1 MKIRISKKGD
11 TGNVGGAMTD
21 ISFLLIIFFLVTAVF
36 IADRGLFLTLPQEDS
51 EPMELKPDQV
61 VKIELTEK
69 NEILVD
75 GKTVKSGQ
83 LESALKQIIS
93 QKGYPVILIETAPEI
108 SYQRVLDTLET
119 AKRAGGNTFSI
130 LSKEKPIPIELDDE
144 KD

>member
-93 QKGYPVILIETAPEI
+93 RKGYPVILIETAPEI

-119 AKRAGGNTFSI
+119 AKRAGGSTFSI